1 MDALSDVLRLVCLGG
16 AVYLNGDFTAPW
28 CVVGAVTAELCT
40 AFLPRAERIVSY
52 HLITEGSC
60 CVRLVDDPASTIRVH
75 AGELLVVPQGE
86 ARLIGSTL
94 ELAPAPSDE
103 MLARY
108 LETAPGE
115 VMKLS
120 YGGGAHTRLI

>member
-1 MDALSDVLRLVCLGG
+1 MDALSDVLRLVHLGG

-28 CVVGAVTAELCT
+28 CVVGQATPALYAT
-40 AFLPRAERIVSY
+40 FLPRTERIVSY
-52 HLITEGSC
+52 HLVTEGSC
-60 CVRLVDDPASTIRVH
+60 WATLSDDSGSAIRVD

-86 ARLIGSTL
+86 AHLMGSSL
-94 ELAPAPSDE
+94 ELPPAPPDE
-103 MLARY
+103 MVSKY

-120 YGGGAHTRLI
+120 YGCGGAPP